1 MWQKV
6 FICFCCCFENI
17 ISALNHIR
25 YLSFKMLSFSLLSH
39 LWPFVANTYPELDQ
53 GRSLGLVWDPCM
65 YLRLF
70 PSLPLTQ
77 DYCASKFGVVGF
89 HESLSHELKAAEK
102 DGIKTTLVCPYL
114 VDTGM
119 FRGCRIR
126 SVKPILLLIKSCF
139 KSHHCIAGEYV
150 EWGLQRRQPCAFTVT
165 CQGTCSF
172 RWSTFVRLISKRA
185 SGHPPVS
192 LQRLLS
198 TFREKT
204 EIPGVFLR
212 SYSFG
217 CSFLCKH

>member
-70 PSLPLTQ
+70 PSSLPLTQ

-139 KSHHCIAGEYV
+139 KSHRCIAGEYV
-150 EWGLQRRQPCAFTVT
+150 SEVFNVASLVLSLSLARERIVFVGQHSCDWLASERLGPPSCQPAEASVRV
-165 CQGTCSF
+165 QGENRNTWRF
-172 RWSTFVRLISKRA
+172 PQKLFLWEFIS
-185 SGHPPVS
+185 
-192 LQRLLS
+192 L
-198 TFREKT
+198 
-204 EIPGVFLR
+204 
-212 SYSFG
+212 
-217 CSFLCKH
+217 